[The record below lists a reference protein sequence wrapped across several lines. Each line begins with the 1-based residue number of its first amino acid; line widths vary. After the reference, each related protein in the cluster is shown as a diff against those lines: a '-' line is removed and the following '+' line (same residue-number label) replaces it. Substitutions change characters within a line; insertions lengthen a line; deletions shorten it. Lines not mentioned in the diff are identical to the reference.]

1 MVDVAEVKI
10 WGELAGAV
18 RWDTQDQLASFQY
31 DTDFLKKGY
40 DLSPI
45 KMPIQNGNRIYSFPD
60 LRKAKE
66 EQVATFNGL
75 PGLLADSL
83 PDKYGN
89 QLINI
94 WLARNGRPPD
104 SMNPVEKLCFIAAR
118 GMGALEFEPTQLK
131 TNKQTFAVEI
141 KSLVEIAAKILSV
154 REGFETNLHK
164 DEQSAVIN
172 LLKIGTSAGGVRP
185 KAVIAYNQKSG
196 EVRSGQT
203 IAPKG
208 FDHWLIKF
216 DGVINAQFGSS
227 HGFGRV
233 EYAYYLMAKDCG
245 IQMSDS
251 QLYEENGRAHFM
263 TRRFDR
269 EGSNTKHHIQTLCGI
284 QHFDY
289 NNLYGYSYE
298 QIFQAMRILRMT
310 YPEAEQMFRRMVFN
324 VMASNYDDHT
334 KNFSFRLKQ
343 YGKWELSPAY
353 DVCYS
358 YDPENIWVSQHTLSI
373 NGKHKGISKNDLM
386 TLATANNIKKGES
399 IIDEIRE
406 VVCDWEQYA
415 KRVSV
420 SSSLGRSITKTL
432 SAFQF

>member
-18 RWDTQDQLASFQY
+18 RWDTQDQLASFQF

-104 SMNPVEKLCFIAAR
+104 SMNPVEKLCFIGAR

-141 KSLVEIAAKILSV
+141 KSLVEIAEKILSV

-164 DEQSAVIN
+164 DEQRALSDI
-172 LLKIGTSAGGVRP
+172 LKIGTSAGGVRP

-203 IAPKG
+203 LAPKG
-208 FDHWLIKF
+208 FDHWLIKL
-216 DGVINAQFGSS
+216 DGVSDAQFGSS

-399 IIDEIRE
+399 IIDEIKE

-420 SSSLGRSITKTL
+420 SSKLGRSITKTL
-432 SAFQF
+432 SAFQY

>member
-18 RWDTQDQLASFQY
+18 RWDKENQLASFQY
-31 DTDFLKKGY
+31 DSNFLTKGY

-45 KMPIQNGNRIYSFPD
+45 KMPIQNGNRIYSFPE
-60 LRKAKE
+60 LRKAKDE
-66 EQVATFNGL
+66 HIATFKGL

-94 WLARNGRPPD
+94 WLTRNGRPPD
-104 SMNPVEKLCFIAAR
+104 SMNPVEKLCFIGSR

-131 TNKQTFAVEI
+131 ASKQTFAIEI
-141 KSLVEIAAKILSV
+141 KSLVEVAQKMLSN
-154 REGFETNLHK
+154 REGFESNLRK
-164 DEQSAVIN
+164 GEQKAVSDI
-172 LLKIGTSAGGVRP
+172 LKIGTSAGGVRP
-185 KAVIAYNQKSG
+185 KAVIAYNKKSG

-203 IAPKG
+203 NVPKG
-208 FDHWLIKF
+208 FDHWLIKL
-216 DGVINAQFGSS
+216 DGVSDAQFGTSQ
-227 HGFGRV
+227 GFGRV
-233 EYAYYLMAKDCG
+233 EYAYYLMAKDCD
-245 IQMSDS
+245 IRMMDS
-251 QLYEENGRAHFM
+251 ELLEENGRAHFM

-269 EGSNTKHHIQTLCGI
+269 EANNTKHHIQTFCGI

-298 QIFQAMRILRMT
+298 QLFQTMRMLRMT

-324 VMASNYDDHT
+324 VLATNCDDHT

-343 YGKWELSPAY
+343 NGKWELSPAY

-358 YDPENIWVSQHTLSI
+358 YDPQNVWVSQHSLSV
-373 NGKHKGISKNDLM
+373 NGKHKDINRDDLL
-386 TLATANNIKKGES
+386 TVATANNIKKGDR
-399 IIDEIRE
+399 IINELKG

-415 KRVSV
+415 KRVHV
-420 SSSLGRSITKTL
+420 SSRLCSSISKTL
-432 SAFQF
+432 AAFNF